1 MDHVALHNLEAGR
14 GGRCVR
20 RKGRRWFFWLDRR
33 TPNAV
38 ARRTCELESRGG
50 MRDAGALVLMLVPV
64 CGGADDAGDVE
75 VVVAVAVGVVGV
87 EDVSDVC
94 VVRVAVV
101 AAAVVGGIGGVVL
114 L

>member
-1 MDHVALHNLEAGR
+1 M
-14 GGRCVR
+14 
-20 RKGRRWFFWLDRR
+20 
-33 TPNAV
+33 

-50 MRDAGALVLMLVPV
+50 MRDAGALVLVLMLVPV
-64 CGGADDAGDVE
+64 CGGADGDGRRDSADDAGGVE

-87 EDVSDVC
+87 EDVSGVC

>member
-1 MDHVALHNLEAGR
+1 MTDGLR
-14 GGRCVR
+14 M
-20 RKGRRWFFWLDRR
+20 RWPEGLANW
-33 TPNAV
+33 
-38 ARRTCELESRGG
+38 SREEGCG

-64 CGGADDAGDVE
+64 CGGADGDGRRDSADDAGDVE

-101 AAAVVGGIGGVVL
+101 AAAVVGGIGGVIL